1 MSHTRDS
8 HWYYAEIFE
17 RSLFGKKGE
26 TAVKGHI
33 CHQCGLQSKS
43 KALWRL
49 LVLTGFLFLL
59 SPTPLCTQ
67 LFCYVGT
74 IKRED
79 CGIHSRKLRETIS
92 SEHLNELHEMSL
104 PWKSLLPPPSLI
116 LRCPRL
122 FAVFFAS
129 PPLRKK
135 TANDL
140 RHLRIRLPSL
150 SPWLFPYPC
159 NSYQQI
165 TVSMPKYNLK
175 WQIKLNHYFWNEN
188 NLRPEAVF

>member
-1 MSHTRDS
+1 MSYFSGISHFLLQKLQMSHTRDS

-104 PWKSLLPPPSLI
+104 PWKSLLPPLASFSDVRGCSRFFSL
-116 LRCPRL
+116 
-122 FAVFFAS
+122 
-129 PPLRKK
+129 PPLSEKK
-135 TANDL
+135 PRMTSDVWESGY
-140 RHLRIRLPSL
+140 P
-150 SPWLFPYPC
+150 PYHHGFFHILAIHT
-159 NSYQQI
+159 N
-165 TVSMPKYNLK
+165 K
-175 WQIKLNHYFWNEN
+175 
-188 NLRPEAVF
+188 